1 LTNPAFALKM
11 ARRFIRLDFLIPKK
25 SKKTRRR
32 YLTNRR
38 RTTTGA
44 PAPKFFVNQKISGGL
59 WERPTSRAGFWFF
72 RHSAYFWFFRNFAK
86 LPECSTWN
94 TPAIGYPRFSRIAVS
109 SDLVRSPS
117 RSGRARAERIA
128 ASVAALVGSSLLAFL
143 ATGAAFS

>member
-1 LTNPAFALKM
+1 M

-44 PAPKFFVNQKISGGL
+44 PAPKIFVNQKFSGGL

-72 RHSAYFWFFRNFAK
+72 RHFAK

-128 ASVAALVGSSLLAFL
+128 ASVAALVGSSLLAFF